1 MSILKINVGTLPGD
15 GTGDKLRDAFIKVNN
30 NYDESALLLLA
41 KEDKS
46 QKGVAN
52 GYCPLDATN
61 KVPVSYLSNS
71 ILGGVNYQGLWNQ
84 TTNSPDLTTVSPK
97 GHYYICNGPTEA
109 TRFGLV
115 FNAGDWI
122 ISNGVSWDKVDNTS
136 TITNVFGRTGAI
148 SALAGDYT
156 TALVTETV
164 DKRYQTDNQRAF
176 NDATSSIQ
184 AQLNSK
190 QPLLTNPVTGLGTA
204 NLLAKWDSTS
214 TQTFSLV
221 YDNGTNLGINT
232 TAPLNDAGYTTLSI
246 HNATNGG
253 RLQVRNATVDVRFYA
268 EPTQG
273 SIGTFSNHGL
283 GIFTSGT
290 EKMRITNGGD
300 VAIGIALPT
309 EKLHVV
315 GNVLATGYKIPS
327 GLGTQFLKAN
337 GTFDSTT
344 YVPSTRTVTVNGV
357 TQDMSSN
364 KEWRVGYSDTGVL
377 TYTGALTASGSTIN
391 VGAVD
396 GYIVDNETNPLLP
409 TYTHVVYGGGNNIT
423 LPTLGS
429 GTATYV
435 LINAS
440 NTLVFQNTLPTS
452 AQRKSMIYL
461 SKVGHPA
468 GVINFTINEPDI
480 LESPLGQLRDLYQ
493 AFNYINSGVYISPNG
508 ANLNIN
514 LSAGSI
520 VGAGINFV
528 SSRTNPNRFPVAAST
543 PASFIYRNQNG
554 SGGSFQTS
562 IDPTTYDNEG
572 TTTPVGGS
580 ANSATTQSVFYV
592 PGVGIGIQKGQVVY
606 PTLND
611 AIASIGKD
619 AINIYPP
626 FSTDAVLIGV
636 LAIKK
641 TATVLNNITQAQFFR
656 ADKFGQSLGST
667 AGIATSTLQSAYNNS
682 LLPQIITYNGSFI
695 VRNGGANNTVAT
707 LALQNIAGVST
718 FSVSGDGD
726 VIAKSF
732 IKQGGLATEYLMA
745 DGSVSSGGGS
755 GGGGGSVVSVGA
767 LTLGTTGIDLSS
779 TVANPTTNPVITLNV
794 PSASAANR
802 GVLLPA
808 DWSAFNSKQAPLNG
822 TGFVKSTAGVI
833 SYDNSAYYLASNP
846 SGYTANAGTVTSV
859 AALTIGTSGTDANSS
874 VATGTSTPVITLNLP
889 SSSAANRGLLTAA
902 DWTAFNGKISTISG
916 IAAGGDLT
924 GTYPNPTITS
934 ATVTGKLITGYV
946 SGAGTIAATDSILQA
961 INKLNGN
968 DGLKANAAVL
978 ISTTAPLTGGGDLS
992 TNRTI
997 AIPLGTS
1004 AVDGYLSA
1012 TDRTNFQLAYTNRI
1026 TSLTTT
1032 GTSGVA
1038 TLVGNVLNIPNYAG
1052 GGGGGIAGSGSA
1064 NYITKWDSG
1073 SSVAASGMYELAGKI
1088 GIGTT
1093 APAALLHIVR
1103 SGTAIAGVGD
1113 ESLIVQRTAVSDN
1126 AVVSLVGNAFSIV
1139 RFGDTVVNENGAIKY
1154 NHATNYMRFD
1164 VAANER
1170 MRIFSNG
1177 NVSINNTA
1185 DGGEKLNVSGNV
1197 LATGFKIPSGLGTQ
1211 YLMANGTTSTSVG
1224 GSGTVTSVG
1233 ALTLTATGSDVS
1245 SSVIN
1250 SSTTPAITLNLP
1262 SSSAA
1267 NRGLLIATD
1276 WTNFQTAYTNR
1287 ITSLTTTGSS
1297 GVATLSGNVLNIPNY
1312 GAAPVPVPATNVVS
1326 TSFSLTNTNLSQIL
1340 VVGASITITVPASGL
1355 SNDFECTFVVKAGF
1369 TLTVALG
1376 SGVTTIL
1383 NTGLTQAGGSLG
1395 TTSTL
1400 KKIGATNEY
1409 ILTGSI

>member
-1 MSILKINVGTLPGD
+1 
-15 GTGDKLRDAFIKVNN
+15 
-30 NYDESALLLLA
+30 
-41 KEDKS
+41 
-46 QKGVAN
+46 
-52 GYCPLDATN
+52 
-61 KVPVSYLSNS
+61 
-71 ILGGVNYQGLWNQ
+71 
-84 TTNSPDLTTVSPK
+84 
-97 GHYYICNGPTEA
+97 
-109 TRFGLV
+109 
-115 FNAGDWI
+115 
-122 ISNGVSWDKVDNTS
+122 
-136 TITNVFGRTGAI
+136 
-148 SALAGDYT
+148 
-156 TALVTETV
+156 
-164 DKRYQTDNQRAF
+164 
-176 NDATSSIQ
+176 
-184 AQLNSK
+184 
-190 QPLLTNPVTGLGTA
+190 
-204 NLLAKWDSTS
+204 
-214 TQTFSLV
+214 
-221 YDNGTNLGINT
+221 
-232 TAPLNDAGYTTLSI
+232 
-246 HNATNGG
+246 
-253 RLQVRNATVDVRFYA
+253 
-268 EPTQG
+268 
-273 SIGTFSNHGL
+273 
-283 GIFTSGT
+283 
-290 EKMRITNGGD
+290 
-300 VAIGIALPT
+300 
-309 EKLHVV
+309 
-315 GNVLATGYKIPS
+315 
-327 GLGTQFLKAN
+327 
-337 GTFDSTT
+337 
-344 YVPSTRTVTVNGV
+344 
-357 TQDMSSN
+357 
-364 KEWRVGYSDTGVL
+364 
-377 TYTGALTASGSTIN
+377 
-391 VGAVD
+391 
-396 GYIVDNETNPLLP
+396 
-409 TYTHVVYGGGNNIT
+409 
-423 LPTLGS
+423 
-429 GTATYV
+429 
-435 LINAS
+435 
-440 NTLVFQNTLPTS
+440 
-452 AQRKSMIYL
+452 
-461 SKVGHPA
+461 
-468 GVINFTINEPDI
+468 
-480 LESPLGQLRDLYQ
+480 
-493 AFNYINSGVYISPNG
+493 
-508 ANLNIN
+508 
-514 LSAGSI
+514 
-520 VGAGINFV
+520 
-528 SSRTNPNRFPVAAST
+528 
-543 PASFIYRNQNG
+543 
-554 SGGSFQTS
+554 
-562 IDPTTYDNEG
+562 
-572 TTTPVGGS
+572 
-580 ANSATTQSVFYV
+580 
-592 PGVGIGIQKGQVVY
+592 
-606 PTLND
+606 
-611 AIASIGKD
+611 
-619 AINIYPP
+619 
-626 FSTDAVLIGV
+626 
-636 LAIKK
+636 
-641 TATVLNNITQAQFFR
+641 
-656 ADKFGQSLGST
+656 
-667 AGIATSTLQSAYNNS
+667 
-682 LLPQIITYNGSFI
+682 

-874 VATGTSTPVITLNLP
+874 VATGTSTPV
-889 SSSAANRGLLTAA
+889 R
-902 DWTAFNGKISTISG
+902 
-916 IAAGGDLT
+916 
-924 GTYPNPTITS
+924 TS